1 LVSDPCAED
10 GCLWFFNFF
19 IYNKKMKRIVFI
31 SCRCTSKS
39 VDSSYDDDE
48 EMNDDTVED
57 DHRYYSNRN
66 EKSAVTK
73 IHQNNAPINTVVG

>member
-1 LVSDPCAED
+1 MVSDPCAED

-19 IYNKKMKRIVFI
+19 IHNKKMKRIVFI

-48 EMNDDTVED
+48 EMNDEMVGDGPEN
-57 DHRYYSNRN
+57 YYSMGSFANGH
-66 EKSAVTK
+66 ESKPV
-73 IHQNNAPINTVVG
+73 NTVFK

>member
-1 LVSDPCAED
+1 MVSDPCAED

-39 VDSSYDDDE
+39 VDSSYGDDE
-48 EMNDDTVED
+48 EMNDESLADDDTLK
-57 DHRYYSNRN
+57 YY
-66 EKSAVTK
+66 KS
-73 IHQNNAPINTVVG
+73 IHQDGLQNVNPINTMIG